1 MDAYE
6 AIRLF
11 NRSYI
16 ELTNEAIR
24 RSRPGRHYVVDKLDW
39 ISHKLVQK
47 IHQDWNLI
55 IGLIRQLRSKIAP
68 TRYVKLVVK
77 ALRNYSIAGGRA
89 NSEPRIRK
97 RKARRERILS
107 E

>member
-16 ELTNEAIR
+16 ELANEAIR
-24 RSRPGRHYVVDKLDW
+24 RSRPGRYYVEDKLEW

-47 IHQDWNLI
+47 INQDWNLI
-55 IGLIRQLRSKIAP
+55 IGLIRPLRSKIAP

-77 ALRNYSIAGGRA
+77 ALRNYTIAGNRA

-97 RKARRERILS
+97 KKARRERILS

>member
-24 RSRPGRHYVVDKLDW
+24 RSRPGRYYVEDKLEW

-47 IHQDWNLI
+47 IDQDWSLI
-55 IGLIRQLRSKIAP
+55 IGLIRPLRSKIAP

-77 ALRNYSIAGGRA
+77 ALRNYTAAGGRA

-97 RKARRERILS
+97 KKARRERLLS